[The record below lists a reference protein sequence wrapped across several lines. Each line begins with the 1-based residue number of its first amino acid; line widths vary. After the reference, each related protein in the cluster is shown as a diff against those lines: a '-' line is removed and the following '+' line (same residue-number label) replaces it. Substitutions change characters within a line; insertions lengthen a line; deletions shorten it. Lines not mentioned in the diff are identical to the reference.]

1 MSTYVE
7 VSTIIDRPV
16 EDVFRIHATEHVHNH
31 PRWDPD
37 MQLEL
42 VTDGPI
48 GVGTMIKRI
57 NSRSGEPVEGTMEV
71 IEFEPN
77 KSMGMI
83 IKDGPVEMR
92 AFAYYEPAS
101 PDQTRYTLKTEFF
114 GLDEPVDESNLTS
127 LMESAIQN
135 HKRFIES
142 KH

>member
-16 EDVFRIHATEHVHNH
+16 EDVFRIHATEHVQNH

-37 MQLEL
+37 MQLEQ

-57 NSRSGEPVEGTMEV
+57 NSRSGVPVEGTMEV
-71 IEFEPN
+71 IEFELN

-92 AFAYYEPAS
+92 AFAYYEPES
-101 PDQTRYTLKTEFF
+101 PDQTLYTLKTEFF
-114 GLDEPVDESNLTS
+114 GLDEPVDKSNLTS
-127 LMESAIQN
+127 MMESAIQN
-135 HKRFIES
+135 HKRFMES
-142 KH
+142 ES